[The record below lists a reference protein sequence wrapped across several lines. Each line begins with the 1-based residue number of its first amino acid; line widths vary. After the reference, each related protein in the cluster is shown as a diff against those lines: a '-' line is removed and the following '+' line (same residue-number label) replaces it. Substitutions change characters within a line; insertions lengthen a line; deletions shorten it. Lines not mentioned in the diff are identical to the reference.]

1 MNPAWEIAV
10 VLHGHFGSCCLS
22 VCLIGESR
30 ISNKMPSTQSHIV
43 TVFNSCPVLFALVL
57 ETVLACPLVLLL
69 GTCLALIALGKCFYT
84 VLSRGERLA
93 V

>member
-1 MNPAWEIAV
+1 MNAAWETAV
-10 VLHGHFGSCCLS
+10 ALLGRFGSCCLS
-22 VCLIGESR
+22 AGLTGESR
-30 ISNKMPSTQSHIV
+30 VSNKMQNAVRSV
-43 TVFNSCPVLFALVL
+43 THSLDSCPVLFSLVL